1 MKLELQSTESPYRYE
16 VYFRKQHL
24 GYFYTEVDGFW
35 VFWAKQQGY
44 WNEFSLRMIADK
56 LEEMN
61 KPYNDAYSN
70 HDLTSN
76 LSKHKVNTKP

>member
-16 VYFRKQHL
+16 VYFQKQHL
-24 GYFYTEVDGFW
+24 GYFYTEIDGFW
-35 VFWAKQQGY
+35 VFKVKQQGY

-61 KPYNDAYSN
+61 KFYDARFELHLN
-70 HDLTSN
+70 
-76 LSKHKVNTKP
+76 K